1 METAS
6 RTSSPQND
14 HLLSFRETQIQH
26 FYSNFTCNKTR
37 FCPSFI
43 LLSFLSSS
51 LCPSLFTSVER
62 ERQAGREREREM
74 VYSFLKFIPEGKT
87 VSKEKNRK
95 YNSRERER
103 EESALRLHCLS
114 LSLSQKKTKPE
125 TDRERERERDRK
137 RLWIKKNN
145 LLHLQISVTFWTSAL
160 ETVHSSNRGRNTTDR
175 RHEANTAAVQRFDY
189 KQHVRYNKK
198 IHVITQSRFCLQ
210 PAQHDSDALKPTQ
223 EITKYKVKHPKS
235 LDIRR
240 WCRESFHTHMLDL
253 LRVCG
258 ASRLQELNMQHF
270 TFSVSLFC
278 FLLMFSFILL
288 YVSLVASCILM

>member
-1 METAS
+1 
-6 RTSSPQND
+6 
-14 HLLSFRETQIQH
+14 
-26 FYSNFTCNKTR
+26 
-37 FCPSFI
+37 
-43 LLSFLSSS
+43 
-51 LCPSLFTSVER
+51 
-62 ERQAGREREREM
+62 M
-74 VYSFLKFIPEGKT
+74 VYSFLKFLPEGKT

-95 YNSRERER
+95 YNSRERERER

-125 TDRERERERDRK
+125 TDRERERDRK

-160 ETVHSSNRGRNTTDR
+160 ETVHNSNRGRNTTDR

-189 KQHVRYNKK
+189 KQHVRYNKN

-258 ASRLQELNMQHF
+258 AGTQHAALHLLC
-270 TFSVSLFC
+270 FSLLFPAD
-278 FLLMFSFILL
+278 
-288 YVSLVASCILM
+288 V